1 MTDSKLKH
9 HHHHHSHQD
18 DSEIFKNKQL
28 RARRMRKT
36 AKKVLFWT
44 MCFLAAA
51 ISAFVFW
58 LYFMA

>member
-1 MTDSKLKH
+1 
-9 HHHHHSHQD
+9 
-18 DSEIFKNKQL
+18 
-28 RARRMRKT
+28 MRKT